1 MVTPALGTR
10 MVEDEDLKSV
20 WGKET
25 DPVEE
30 REGNRNGEEERK
42 EGGLCFQFFS
52 NSQQYY

>member
-20 WGKET
+20 WGKEI